1 MMRIK
6 TLGVLAL
13 SGMLTGCGS
22 GSDGTTPGPDLPPQP
37 SAKKSNTVTEGFE
50 VRIYNRLVEQDAQN
64 PEYNRDTPYQA
75 AEEVTYQDIVFG
87 LDTQT
92 MSVTAASWLDIP
104 HSFSLITKAYA
115 LSPVPPQ
122 TEENIVSIDIT
133 SATDF
138 SQAYPSGSNLNA
150 LFSVTYA
157 DALNKYYT
165 YKNETKTF
173 FTVAEYVQYGQ
184 LNGGLNAGFTRNL
197 VLNTGP
203 DYPAKMTF
211 YIEIELDNGKIFS
224 LETQEVTFKLA
235 GEEGVTEP

>member
-1 MMRIK
+1 MK
-6 TLGVLAL
+6 VLTLCALAL
-13 SGMLTGCGS
+13 SGMLLGCGS
-22 GSDGTTPGPDLPPQP
+22 GSNGTTPGPDVPPKP
-37 SAKKSNTVTEGFE
+37 SAKKSKIVTQGFE
-50 VRIYNRLVEQDAQN
+50 VRVYNRLAEQDTQN
-64 PEYNRDTPYQA
+64 PEYNRDTPYQGTG
-75 AEEVTYQDIVFG
+75 EVTYQDIVFG

-92 MSVTAASWLDIP
+92 MSVTTASWLDIP

-122 TEENIVSIDIT
+122 TEENIVSIKIT

-173 FTVAEYVQYGQ
+173 FTVEEYVQYGQ
-184 LNGGLNAGFTRNL
+184 ANGGLNAGFTRNL
-197 VLNTGP
+197 ILNTGP
-203 DYPAKMTF
+203 DYPASMTF
-211 YIEIELDNGKIFS
+211 YIEIELDNGKTFS
-224 LETQEVTFKLA
+224 LETQEVVFK
-235 GEEGVTEP
+235 GVDN